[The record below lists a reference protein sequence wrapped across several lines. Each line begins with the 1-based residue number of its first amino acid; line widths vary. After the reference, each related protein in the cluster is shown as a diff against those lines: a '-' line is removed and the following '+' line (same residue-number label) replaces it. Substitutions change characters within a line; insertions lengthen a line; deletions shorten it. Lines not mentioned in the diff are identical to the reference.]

1 MPFGVLEWR
10 TVFTHP
16 DRVQIQLE
24 VPTYRQQT
32 RGVRWYGDVILEG
45 LLHER
50 HGGHR
55 LTLSAARSFHVP
67 TQRVGTR
74 KNRR

>member
-1 MPFGVLEWR
+1 MNRNRPHPVEPQAPPFMPFGVLEWR
-10 TVFTHP
+10 TLFTHP

-55 LTLSAARSFHVP
+55 L
-67 TQRVGTR
+67 
-74 KNRR
+74 